1 MGPRM
6 SKTPFSEKLQQLM
19 AERDLT
25 ESDLAK
31 RIWGTMKDEK
41 GNTVAVNRQALN
53 KYLRGTVV
61 PRRTTLRKIAK
72 ALGVPDAS
80 LIFQNDPLDRV
91 GSGLL
96 VSRID
101 NRNSRLEVSL
111 VVPSDVAADV
121 VQQLAPYS
129 KI

>member
-1 MGPRM
+1 
-6 SKTPFSEKLQQLM
+6 M